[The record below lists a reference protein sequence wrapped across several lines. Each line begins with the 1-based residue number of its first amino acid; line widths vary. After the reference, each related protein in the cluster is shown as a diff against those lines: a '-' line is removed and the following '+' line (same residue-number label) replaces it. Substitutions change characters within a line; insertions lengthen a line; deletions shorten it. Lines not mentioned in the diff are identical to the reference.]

1 MVSPLN
7 EGSKGTGRPG
17 MVMPDS
23 SLIHAGTLIGC
34 KVHSVKGREWNCHQ
48 EAVCQPLSCRKDP
61 SSGGWSRR
69 GAREGSCNS
78 IRTHHLEG
86 FTFQRLAIVER
97 SSQGPL
103 CWAFVPTDLGH
114 SCRQPFRGH
123 QRSQRGRDRD
133 TLSHHPVTLRTCPSS
148 TESRVWAHE
157 RRLCFPARE
166 AELPPEG

>member
-1 MVSPLN
+1 
-7 EGSKGTGRPG
+7 

-69 GAREGSCNS
+69 GAREGSCDS

-97 SSQGPL
+97 SSQGPGFV
-103 CWAFVPTDLGH
+103 AFVHFAGHLCTDLGH
-114 SCRQPFRGH
+114 SCRQSFRGH

-157 RRLCFPARE
+157 RRQCFPARE